1 MDVKQIKLQYKED
14 LDETISL
21 GEKYE
26 NSLVK
31 QIEILEEWYI
41 IKIHLDNNQV
51 LGIPMSSV
59 FNYGYSRI
67 SFKPSINAI

>member
-31 QIEILEEWYI
+31 QIEILEE
-41 IKIHLDNNQV
+41 
-51 LGIPMSSV
+51 
-59 FNYGYSRI
+59 
-67 SFKPSINAI
+67 